1 MTTNEIKELIKTKEY
16 DFLRENKSLGNNG
29 SSIILLTLG
38 GSHAYGTNVDTS
50 DVDIRGCALNS
61 KEELLTNKNFEQF
74 IDNPTDT
81 VIYSFNKI
89 VSLFVNTN
97 PNVIEL
103 LGCKQDHYI
112 HLTQIGQELLDNKK
126 IFLSK
131 RCINSFGGYANQQLM
146 RLKNNIARYSMSQSE
161 KELHMLDSINSA
173 MYEFASRYTDFEN
186 GNINLSIDKSDKAD
200 FETEIFMDV
209 NLNHYPLRDYKSIW
223 SEMNNI
229 VKDYSKI
236 GVRNKK
242 KDDMHMN
249 KHMMHLV
256 RLYMMCIDILSKE
269 EINTYRNE
277 KELELLMSI
286 RNGKYLQDGLVL
298 NEFWDILNEY
308 TKEFNYAKENT
319 SLPSKPNDKI
329 ITDFIMSVN
338 ERVVKESI
346 Y

>member
-1 MTTNEIKELIKTKEY
+1 MTIEQIKELTKTKEY
-16 DFLRENKSLGNNG
+16 DFLREDKSLGNNG
-29 SSIILLTLG
+29 SNIILLTLG
-38 GSHAYGTNVDTS
+38 GSHAYGTNIETS

-81 VIYSFNKI
+81 VIYSFNKL
-89 VSLFVNTN
+89 VSLLVNTN

-103 LGCKQDHYI
+103 LGCKPEHYI
-112 HLTQIGQELLDNKK
+112 YLTPVGQELLDNKK

-146 RLKNNIARYSMSQSE
+146 RLKNNIARYTVSQSE

-173 MYEFASRYTDFEN
+173 MYEFAGRYTDFKN
-186 GNINLSIDKSDKAD
+186 GSINLFIDKSDKSD
-200 FETEIFMDV
+200 FETEIFMDID
-209 NLNHYPLRDYKSIW
+209 LSHYPLRDYKSIW

-242 KDDMHMN
+242 KDDLHMN

-277 KELELLMSI
+277 QELELLMSI
-286 RNGKYLQDGLVL
+286 RNGKYLKDGLVL
-298 NEFWDILNEY
+298 DEFWDILNEY

-319 SLPSKPNDKI
+319 SLPDKPNDKTV
-329 ITDFIMSVN
+329 TDFIISVN
-338 ERVVKESI
+338 ERVVKGSV
-346 Y
+346 